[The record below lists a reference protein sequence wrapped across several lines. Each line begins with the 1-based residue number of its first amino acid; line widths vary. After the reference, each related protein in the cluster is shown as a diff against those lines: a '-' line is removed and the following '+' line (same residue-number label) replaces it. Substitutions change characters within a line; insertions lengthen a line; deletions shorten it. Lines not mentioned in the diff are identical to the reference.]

1 LLTICHAVYKFY
13 VFLRTNFLRNTMD
26 LLIPDKT
33 HDESRQGEALLL
45 EPVAGKNTGRK
56 LYIESYGCAMNFS
69 DSEIVASILTDS
81 GFETTADFTVADVVL
96 INTCSIREN
105 AEQRVR
111 NRLKEFTVAKVK
123 NPGMVVGVLGCMAE
137 RLKSKFLEEEKLVD
151 VVVGPDAYR
160 DLPNLIDRVDDGQRA
175 VNVLLSRE
183 ETYADISP
191 VRLNSNGI
199 NAFVSIMRGCDNMC
213 SFCVVPFTRG
223 RERSREPLSIVAECA
238 DLFNRGYRE
247 VTLLGQNVDSYKWKS
262 APSKSPPVGETLAL
276 HEAKS
281 YRETADPVYYE
292 HLKENSATNRKKPT
306 ETENILWQSL
316 RNDQIGFKIR
326 RQHAIG
332 QFIADFVSLQKGLV
346 IELDGHH
353 HKLNKEANNAR
364 TEVLN
369 HFGFEVIRFTND
381 EILANPQNVIE
392 TIKQKLISLP
402 ERDKNLILGEKA
414 VSAAKVSPTGGDL
427 EGAVVN
433 FANLLEMVALIS
445 PELRVRF
452 STSHPKDITDEVLHT
467 INKYDNIC
475 NYIHLPVQ
483 SGNSRV
489 LDLMNRTYDRE
500 WYMGRID
507 AIRRIIPNCAISTDV
522 ITGFCTETEEEH
534 QETLS
539 MMDYVQYYFAY
550 MFMYSERPGTLAA
563 KKYADDIPDEV
574 KRRRLK
580 EVVAKQQ
587 EHSHERLK
595 LLVGST
601 QKVLIEGF
609 SKKSNNDYSG
619 RSDQNTVVVFPVGD
633 NYKPGQYVNVHIDR
647 CTTATL
653 IGKVIPQTP

>member
-1 LLTICHAVYKFY
+1 
-13 VFLRTNFLRNTMD
+13 MD

-33 HDESRQGEALLL
+33 HDESRQGEALILG
-45 EPVAGKNTGRK
+45 PATGKNNGRK
-56 LYIESYGCAMNFS
+56 LYIESYGCAMKFS
-69 DSEIVASILTDS
+69 DSEIVASILTDK
-81 GFETTADFTVADVVL
+81 GFETTSDFTIADVVL

-160 DLPNLIDRVDDGQRA
+160 DLPNLIERVDDGQRA

-223 RERSREPLSIVAECA
+223 RERSREPQSIVTECT

-247 VTLLGQNVDSYKWKS
+247 VTLLGQNVDSYKWKTTN
-262 APSKSPPVGETLAL
+262 KSSETDTQKQVLGMDLLDKVLASGEDFSGLQPHYTV
-276 HEAKS
+276 EA
-281 YRETADPVYYE
+281 
-292 HLKENSATNRKKPT
+292 
-306 ETENILWQSL
+306 
-316 RNDQIGFKIR
+316 
-326 RQHAIG
+326 
-332 QFIADFVSLQKGLV
+332 
-346 IELDGHH
+346 
-353 HKLNKEANNAR
+353 
-364 TEVLN
+364 
-369 HFGFEVIRFTND
+369 
-381 EILANPQNVIE
+381 
-392 TIKQKLISLP
+392 
-402 ERDKNLILGEKA
+402 
-414 VSAAKVSPTGGDL
+414 GD
-427 EGAVVN
+427 VT
-433 FANLLEMVALIS
+433 FANLLEMVAQIS
-445 PELRVRF
+445 PELRIRF
-452 STSHPKDITDEVLHT
+452 STSHPKDITDDVLYT
-467 INKYDNIC
+467 IKKYDNIC
-475 NYIHLPVQ
+475 KYIHLPIQ

-489 LDLMNRTYDRE
+489 LKLMNRTYNRE
-500 WYMGRID
+500 WYMDRIA
-507 AIRRIIPNCAISTDV
+507 AINRIIPECAISTDI
-522 ITGFCTETEEEH
+522 ITGFCSETEEEH

-539 MMDYVQYYFAY
+539 MMDHVHFYFAY

-563 KKYADDIPDEV
+563 KRYADDIPDAV
-574 KRRRLK
+574 KKRRLQ

-595 LLVGST
+595 KLVGTT

-619 RSDQNTVVVFPVGD
+619 RSDQNTVVVFPVSD
-633 NYKPGQYVNVHIDR
+633 NYKPGQYVNVLIER

-653 IGKVIPQTP
+653 IGSPQTP